1 MGSTLTARDANA
13 GAVNSQDGDRFITPY
28 KATKAKHQ
36 SDKYRK
42 SKVYRN
48 IKKSL
53 KEHVG
58 PQVRGRRRRQED
70 PTVEVIEEVVED
82 GRDVEDIVE
91 HLPSGVL
98 NIEIDEGL
106 YEYSR
111 ELYEYLKESEKAYVI
126 PQDFLDTGSITV
138 NRRMLVDWLIQ
149 VQHHL
154 KLTQES
160 LYLTVSI
167 LDTILN
173 RREVD
178 ADKLQLLGITAMLLA
193 TKFEEYY
200 PAKVGKLIQLTENS
214 YTREQVLEME
224 RMLIQILGFKIYIP
238 SPQVFLLRYTRA
250 ALRSIDDLFYDTC
263 NYIMDCHLLL
273 PNHSCVPAS
282 QSAAASVLLASL
294 LYHVSD
300 NDSTEDDALA
310 VSAETIWT
318 PTLVHF
324 SSYSYVDLV
333 QISLE
338 MLNQMILVP
347 EETYRYRGVFNKY
360 TSNSQHK
367 KLALLPHV
375 QMKVLEKARSVLIK
389 WKWSNHYCSVLIQRG
404 TFLKQ

>member
-1 MGSTLTARDANA
+1 MSSSVSSHDHHQARAKIQSKTDENAENFGNILSRRQATKSVLGPGRRRMGSTLTARDANA

-28 KATKAKHQ
+28 KATKAKQQ

-53 KEHVG
+53 KENVG

-70 PTVEVIEEVVED
+70 PTVEVIEEVVEV
-82 GRDVEDIVE
+82 GRYVEDIVE

-106 YEYSR
+106 YAYSR

-126 PQDFLDTGSITV
+126 PQDFLGSITV
-138 NRRMLVDWLIQ
+138 NTRMILVDWLIQ

-193 TKFEEYY
+193 TKLEEYY

-224 RMLIQILGFKIYIP
+224 RMLIQILGFK
-238 SPQVFLLRYTRA
+238 V
-250 ALRSIDDLFYDTC
+250 
-263 NYIMDCHLLL
+263 
-273 PNHSCVPAS
+273 
-282 QSAAASVLLASL
+282 
-294 LYHVSD
+294 
-300 NDSTEDDALA
+300 
-310 VSAETIWT
+310 
-318 PTLVHF
+318 
-324 SSYSYVDLV
+324 
-333 QISLE
+333 
-338 MLNQMILVP
+338 
-347 EETYRYRGVFNKY
+347 
-360 TSNSQHK
+360 
-367 KLALLPHV
+367 
-375 QMKVLEKARSVLIK
+375 IK
-389 WKWSNHYCSVLIQRG
+389 C
-404 TFLKQ
+404 